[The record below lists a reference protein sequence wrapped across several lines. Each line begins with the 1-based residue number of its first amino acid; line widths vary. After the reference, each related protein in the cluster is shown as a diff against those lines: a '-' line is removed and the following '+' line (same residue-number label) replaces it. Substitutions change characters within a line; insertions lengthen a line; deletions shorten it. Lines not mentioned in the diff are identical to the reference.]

1 MTRLPAVAGSLSLL
15 TGWLCLA
22 LAGMTPCCG
31 QESHSKT
38 LDGYFSRGQ
47 LEEADQHFR
56 TICTGTPGDHGARFA
71 LGLTEFLQAIESL
84 GQANHRFGLMSH
96 QAQWLPMARLPVPE
110 NPTPEKVRYEDLRD
124 VVASFAENLKRT
136 EATLAAVD
144 STAVRLD
151 FYLGRVR
158 LDLNG
163 DGAHG
168 EQETL
173 WRIFAEVNRG
183 VEAEQGEGFFVGL
196 DGADVHWLRG
206 YCHVL
211 MAFCDMILAYDERE
225 LFERCGQLLFP
236 EIDSPWRTAREL
248 ADGDEHQLNQ
258 ITDAIAAIH
267 LIRFPLV
274 EPERMKSAHA
284 HLLQV
289 VAESRKCWDRAS
301 AETDND
307 HEWIPNPDQDSVLQ
321 QRVSAE
327 IITGWSAVLDEL
339 EALLEGRKLVPFWRT
354 YPGNL
359 PLLGGWFAQADVP
372 ANGTGINLRRF
383 FHEPR
388 EFDLILTLQG
398 TAVEPWLEEGPLS
411 TPESWEQLT
420 RVFQGQFF
428 GFAVWFN

>member
-1 MTRLPAVAGSLSLL
+1 MTMTRLSAVSVFIGLL
-15 TGWLCLA
+15 AGWLGGWCPEPSL
-22 LAGMTPCCG
+22 G
-31 QESHSKT
+31 QEGHSKT
-38 LDGYFSRGQ
+38 LDGFLSRGE
-47 LEEADQHFR
+47 LEKADQHFR
-56 TICTGTPGDHGARFA
+56 AICTSTPGDHEARFA
-71 LGLTEFLQAIESL
+71 LGLTEFLNAIESL

-110 NPTPEKVRYEDLRD
+110 NPAPETVG
-124 VVASFAENLKRT
+124 
-136 EATLAAVD
+136 
-144 STAVRLD
+144 LD
-151 FYLGRVR
+151 DI
-158 LDLNG
+158 DLNA
-163 DGAHG
+163 DGTHD

-173 WRIFAEVNRG
+173 WRIFADVNRG
-183 VEAEQGEGFFVGL
+183 VEAEQGAGFFVGV

-211 MAFCDMILAYDERE
+211 MAFCDMILAYDETE

-236 EIDSPWRTAREL
+236 EIESPFRSAGKL

-258 ITDAIAAIH
+258 ITDAIAAFH

-274 EPERMKSAHA
+274 GPERMKSAHA

-289 VAESRKCWDRAS
+289 VAQSRKCWERAS

-339 EALLEGRKLVPFWRT
+339 EALLEGRKLVPFWRA

-359 PLLGGWFAQADVP
+359 PLLGGWFAQVDVP

-411 TPESWEQLT
+411 TPESWAQLT

-428 GFAVWFN
+428 GFAIWFN